1 MLPQFYQTHLQK
13 SLTTAQVWVLGLLL
27 NVLQS
32 ERQVKL
38 ERLAR
43 VFPSLILSE
52 SRRRK
57 LQRFLSLP
65 QLTVRQIWYPLI
77 TYWLTTYYQAGQT
90 LSIVI
95 DRSQWGGINLL
106 MVSLVWE
113 RRAIPLSWS
122 LLPKLGSSNFRE
134 QKEAISE
141 ILPLLQDYQVVVLGA
156 REFCCVEFASWLREK
171 GLSFCLRLKCSTCIE
186 TEPGKWQALK
196 EVGLA
201 PGVSRYFQ
209 GVRVRKTPPVKGFN
223 VAGKWKRKYRGASR
237 KEGWFLLSDLGSLSE
252 AIAAYQQR
260 MGIEEMFRDY
270 KSGGYHLEGTGLQGQ
285 RLRALILLIAL
296 AYTSAIIQGTA
307 LKKTGSKKYVSRPK
321 EPSRKYPRRS
331 SFGSGLDSQQWL
343 SNLEKYA
350 QEVQELMTLTPNKRH
365 FYQRGMK
372 AVAQILSSS

>member
-95 DRSQWGGINLL
+95 DRSQWGAINLL

-113 RRAIPLSWS
+113 RRAIPLSGS

-141 ILPLLQDYQVVVLGA
+141 ILPLLQDYQVVVLGD
-156 REFCCVEFASWLREK
+156 REFCCVEFASWR
-171 GLSFCLRLKCSTCIE
+171 
-186 TEPGKWQALK
+186 
-196 EVGLA
+196 
-201 PGVSRYFQ
+201 
-209 GVRVRKTPPVKGFN
+209 
-223 VAGKWKRKYRGASR
+223 AGER
-237 KEGWFLLSDLGSLSE
+237 F
-252 AIAAYQQR
+252 
-260 MGIEEMFRDY
+260 
-270 KSGGYHLEGTGLQGQ
+270 
-285 RLRALILLIAL
+285 ILLF
-296 AYTSAIIQGTA
+296 AI
-307 LKKTGSKKYVSRPK
+307 
-321 EPSRKYPRRS
+321 EM
-331 SFGSGLDSQQWL
+331 LDL
-343 SNLEKYA
+343 YRNRA
-350 QEVQELMTLTPNKRH
+350 
-365 FYQRGMK
+365 
-372 AVAQILSSS
+372 

>member
-13 SLTTAQVWVLGLLL
+13 SLTTAQVWVLGLFL

-95 DRSQWGGINLL
+95 DRSQWGAINLL

-141 ILPLLQDYQVVVLGA
+141 ILPLLQDYQVVVLGDSLRDSFA
-156 REFCCVEFASWLREK
+156 SREFCCVEFASWR
-171 GLSFCLRLKCSTCIE
+171 
-186 TEPGKWQALK
+186 
-196 EVGLA
+196 
-201 PGVSRYFQ
+201 
-209 GVRVRKTPPVKGFN
+209 
-223 VAGKWKRKYRGASR
+223 AGER
-237 KEGWFLLSDLGSLSE
+237 F
-252 AIAAYQQR
+252 
-260 MGIEEMFRDY
+260 
-270 KSGGYHLEGTGLQGQ
+270 
-285 RLRALILLIAL
+285 ILLF
-296 AYTSAIIQGTA
+296 AI
-307 LKKTGSKKYVSRPK
+307 
-321 EPSRKYPRRS
+321 EM
-331 SFGSGLDSQQWL
+331 LDL
-343 SNLEKYA
+343 YRNRA
-350 QEVQELMTLTPNKRH
+350 
-365 FYQRGMK
+365 
-372 AVAQILSSS
+372 